1 MAGAQDTQHADP
13 HARSFVRCSSAAH
26 HPPRPTPDAAPCG
39 MKGGMNG
46 GWWGGGSRNAGG
58 GGAAAC
64 ASEKGPAPASKPG
77 SPPTPMPPFMLMPPI
92 PPRPMPPA
100 PASPAEA
107 MLAAIMGF
115 RLGRAMPPNGAPQGL
130 LMLPML
136 PTPPAAMPSGP
147 MLPMRPA
154 LAAAIVA
161 ALAGGSMGQRTMVK
175 RRNTDSQ
182 PSVLVVS
189 TVTNL
194 GSSRTSQHRARRRA
208 RADTTAV
215 MATCMALPP
224 AVMRMAPS
232 RSLTSLVMM
241 LDTTLGLLCA
251 VTLTGRL
258 PTSGSS
264 GICGSLYTSNAISAF
279 SVSAPSPAP
288 SSTSSSSPYPLPPLP
303 SLLSP

>member
-1 MAGAQDTQHADP
+1 
-13 HARSFVRCSSAAH
+13 
-26 HPPRPTPDAAPCG
+26 

-77 SPPTPMPPFMLMPPI
+77 RQPANTHAPI
-92 PPRPMPPA
+92 HAHATHTAQAMPPA

-264 GICGSLYTSNAISAF
+264 GICGSLYT
-279 SVSAPSPAP
+279 
-288 SSTSSSSPYPLPPLP
+288 
-303 SLLSP
+303 